1 MFVFFI
7 FVVLTQFH
15 KGLCARSV
23 HSDKGTLW
31 NQFILTFCNHFAHKL
46 TAEPS
51 FLSVEPRPI
60 NQPDIWHK
68 AAHCWGRRWWGRG
81 TMQWIHSCEQHVS
94 DQTER
99 KALFKFFFLCLSS
112 PDLSQSLVLILTFDT
127 GSWANTEV
135 EEKTITLSG
144 HKSTGHNSLLIQCV
158 FVNVVNRREK
168 LGKWLSKL
176 AYNYTDIG
184 GSLYEMGG
192 HN

>member
-1 MFVFFI
+1 MFGFFI

-15 KGLCARSV
+15 KSLCARSV

-68 AAHCWGRRWWGRG
+68 AAHCWWRRWWGRG

-99 KALFKFFFLCLSS
+99 KALFKFFFSLSLFPWS
-112 PDLSQSLVLILTFDT
+112 FTVSRSYLNIWHWQ
-127 GSWANTEV
+127 
-135 EEKTITLSG
+135 
-144 HKSTGHNSLLIQCV
+144 
-158 FVNVVNRREK
+158 
-168 LGKWLSKL
+168 LSKHWGRGKN
-176 AYNYTDIG
+176 NYAQW
-184 GSLYEMGG
+184 S
-192 HN
+192 

>member
-1 MFVFFI
+1 MPGEYTVI
-7 FVVLTQFH
+7 
-15 KGLCARSV
+15 
-23 HSDKGTLW
+23 
-31 NQFILTFCNHFAHKL
+31 
-46 TAEPS
+46 
-51 FLSVEPRPI
+51 
-60 NQPDIWHK
+60 
-68 AAHCWGRRWWGRG
+68 
-81 TMQWIHSCEQHVS
+81 
-94 DQTER
+94 
-99 KALFKFFFLCLSS
+99 KALCETNLYSHSATILPTNWRLNRHSSQLSHVLLISLIFDIKQLIVGGGDDGGGAQCSEYTLVSSMWAIKQRGRHCLSFFFLCLSS